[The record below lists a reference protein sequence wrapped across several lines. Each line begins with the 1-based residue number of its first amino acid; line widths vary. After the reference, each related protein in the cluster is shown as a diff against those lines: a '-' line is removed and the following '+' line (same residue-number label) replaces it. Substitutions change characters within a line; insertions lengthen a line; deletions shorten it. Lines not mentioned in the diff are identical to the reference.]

1 MPKRGTKV
9 NAIPAPA
16 RARDSWEVPV
26 HTIHCH
32 FCGGVVRDRATIE
45 YRPPRSSAQVALPQA
60 GTCTCTPPIVYE
72 DSPLDDP
79 PTDDE
84 PVESVTRV
92 KHVAQVKRVEHVK
105 HVKHVEQVE
114 HHDDEAAARPPASS
128 DPWKG
133 AV

>member
-1 MPKRGTKV
+1 
-9 NAIPAPA
+9 
-16 RARDSWEVPV
+16 V

-45 YRPPRSSAQVALPQA
+45 YRPPRSSAQVALPQV
-60 GTCTCTPPIVYE
+60 GTCSCTPPTVYE

-79 PTDDE
+79 PADDGR
-84 PVESVTRV
+84 VESVR
-92 KHVAQVKRVEHVK
+92 RVK
-105 HVKHVEQVE
+105 HVKHVEQVKHVERHE
-114 HHDDEAAARPPASS
+114 HDASTRPPDFS

>member
-1 MPKRGTKV
+1 M
-9 NAIPAPA
+9 
-16 RARDSWEVPV
+16 

-45 YRPPRSSAQVALPQA
+45 YRPPRSSAQVALPQM

-79 PTDDE
+79 PPDDE
-84 PVESVTRV
+84 GVERV
-92 KHVAQVKRVEHVK
+92 ERVEHVK
-105 HVKHVEQVE
+105 HVERHKH
-114 HHDDEAAARPPASS
+114 DASAPPPDPS

>member
-1 MPKRGTKV
+1 M
-9 NAIPAPA
+9 
-16 RARDSWEVPV
+16 

-45 YRPPRSSAQVALPQA
+45 YQPPSSSAQVALPQN
-60 GTCTCTPPIVYE
+60 GICTCTPPIVYE

-84 PVESVTRV
+84 RIQPV
-92 KHVAQVKRVEHVK
+92 ARVERH
-105 HVKHVEQVE
+105 ER
-114 HHDDEAAARPPASS
+114 DAAAHPPDPS

-133 AV
+133 AA